1 MIRSMRFAF
10 ATIVSA
16 AGCAQPA
23 PPSATFVPMPGPT
36 ARPFSAAVITNGM
49 IYLSGQIGIDNTG
62 QLAAGGI
69 APETRQALENI
80 RVLLAAHGA
89 SMRDVVKCT
98 VMLADIREWGA
109 MNDVYLTF
117 FPTNPP
123 ARSAF
128 GTSGLALGAR
138 VEIECVAAAPHT

>member
-1 MIRSMRFAF
+1 MVRSMRFAF
-10 ATIVSA
+10 ALIASA
-16 AGCAQPA
+16 AGCAHPA

-128 GTSGLALGAR
+128 GTTGLALGAR